1 MPRNVARTLRLP
13 LILFLATCGLTFLA
27 GATKWNLH
35 EYLFVPSTW
44 SGLPVRATIQENWE
58 QGLIYSICVMTILL
72 CHEMGHYV
80 TSRIHR
86 VPASLPYFLPI
97 PNFFGT
103 MGAVIRMDGLKADR
117 REIFDIGLAGP
128 IAGLIAIV
136 PVVYLGVR
144 SLDLTVPA
152 HGALSFD
159 LPLLLRAW
167 FWLEPPVGY
176 QEGQFVALSQMNP
189 YFMAAWMGLLV
200 TGLNMIPVSQLDG
213 GHVTYALF
221 GPRAK
226 WIGRA
231 LLAVAPMY
239 ALYFRSTWTISWMI
253 MIGLLLLIGIDHPP
267 TRDDSAKI
275 GPVRWAIGFLCL
287 AIPILCFPLG
297 GVIVE

>member
-1 MPRNVARTLRLP
+1 MPRSVARALRLP
-13 LILFLATCGLTFLA
+13 LILFVATCGLTFLA
-27 GATKWNLH
+27 GATNWNLH
-35 EYLFVPSTW
+35 EYLFMPSTW
-44 SGLPVRATIQENWE
+44 SGLPVRATILENW
-58 QGLIYSICVMTILL
+58 QNGLIYSICVMTILL

-80 TSRIHR
+80 TSKIHR

-128 IAGLIAIV
+128 IAGLIAIA

-144 SLDLTVPA
+144 SLDLTLPA

-167 FWLEPPVGY
+167 FWIEPPVGY

-213 GHVTYALF
+213 GHVTHALF
-221 GPRAK
+221 GPKAK

-231 LLAVAPMY
+231 LLAIAPLY
-239 ALYFRSTWTISWMI
+239 ALYFSSTWTISWMI

-267 TRDDSAKI
+267 TRDDTAKI
-275 GPVRWAIGFLCL
+275 GPLRWTIGFLCL

-297 GVIVE
+297 GVIVK